1 MSLHCLPNLMV
12 TSLPPQTTPI
22 LTIPS
27 PVKPSAIA
35 LGTVFNHGI
44 ELAGNDDPL
53 FGETYRRAK
62 IANSSEEFVKSKEA
76 SSAAVAW
83 GTSLVGS
90 ALQSYGVGALINATG
105 TLSYKGA
112 TYLGALIYMATA
124 APTYLTQL
132 LSEKRPV
139 DTVAVSAT
147 AKAFETI
154 GLSIFLTWWE
164 PVPTPSTKS
173 LSGWRSD

>member
-1 MSLHCLPNLMV
+1 MSGIRP
-12 TSLPPQTTPI
+12 
-22 LTIPS
+22 LTCHLVI
-27 PVKPSAIA
+27 VM
-35 LGTVFNHGI
+35 T
-44 ELAGNDDPL
+44 PL

-76 SSAAVAW
+76 ASAAVAW

-124 APTYLTQL
+124 APT
-132 LSEKRPV
+132 
-139 DTVAVSAT
+139 VS
-147 AKAFETI
+147 F
-154 GLSIFLTWWE
+154 LSI
-164 PVPTPSTKS
+164 
-173 LSGWRSD
+173 LSSEISEY

>member
-1 MSLHCLPNLMV
+1 MIYIQPTNTAIPN
-12 TSLPPQTTPI
+12 SFNHYQPPNFTNHVSA
-22 LTIPS
+22 LPS

-35 LGTVFNHGI
+35 LGTVFNHGV
-44 ELAGNDDPL
+44 ELAVMTPL

-90 ALQSYGVGALINATG
+90 ALQAYGVGALINATG

-147 AKAFETI
+147 AKAFETV
-154 GLSIFLTWWE
+154 GLSLFLTWWGTRTN
-164 PVPTPSTKS
+164 PFN
-173 LSGWRSD
+173 

>member
-1 MSLHCLPNLMV
+1 MRRTKP
-12 TSLPPQTTPI
+12 
-22 LTIPS
+22 LTYDLVI
-27 PVKPSAIA
+27 VM
-35 LGTVFNHGI
+35 G
-44 ELAGNDDPL
+44 PL

-62 IANSSEEFVKSKEA
+62 AANSSEEFVKSKEA

-124 APTYLTQL
+124 APTVSSLSLSLSILSSRYLDTNTPRQYLTQL

-154 GLSIFLTWWE
+154 GLSIFLTWWGTRTN
-164 PVPTPSTKS
+164 PFN
-173 LSGWRSD
+173 

>member
-1 MSLHCLPNLMV
+1 MSLHYLP
-12 TSLPPQTTPI
+12 
-22 LTIPS
+22 

-35 LGTVFNHGI
+35 LGTLFNHGV
-44 ELAGNDDPL
+44 ELAVLTPL
-53 FGETYRRAK
+53 FGQTYQRAK
-62 IANSSEEFVKSKEA
+62 AADSKEEFIRSKEA

-112 TYLGALIYMATA
+112 AYLGGLIFAATS

-132 LSEKRPV
+132 FSEKRPWE
-139 DTVAVSAT
+139 TVGVSAL
-147 AKAFETI
+147 AKLLETV
-154 GLSIFLTWWE
+154 GLSVFLTYWGTRTDPFE
-164 PVPTPSTKS
+164 
-173 LSGWRSD
+173 